1 MPNMHF
7 LDRRFVR
14 ATVTVLMVSFLA
26 SHLLARQPEARY
38 AVLPLETLGGENSYG
53 RALSETGDVL
63 GAASALPPDGS
74 HASVWIG
81 GIGTPVDLG
90 TLGGRLS
97 TALGANSQ
105 GWIVGRSN
113 PPGGSIFDNRAF
125 LWRDGQMT
133 DLGTFGGDHAEAY
146 AINEEG
152 HIAGWAEFVPG
163 TGNPRHAFLWID
175 GQMVDLGTL
184 DSTVSEAWGLNNN
197 GLVVG
202 QAITEVFPGS
212 TWRAFLWRDGAMQ
225 DLGTLTPNNDGE
237 SYAYDVNDLGY
248 VVGGANVRAWDKT
261 NAFVW
266 FDGRMSDLGRLP
278 GTNAAYGNSINNQ
291 GQIVGTSIIAFF
303 NSDAF
308 IWEQGQGM
316 RELND
321 LIAPNSGWRLRSAWA
336 INEAGQIAGHGT
348 RFGQSDP
355 TIGFVLTPVNP
366 SMTLSSPSPGSA
378 GVANTITVTGATP
391 GARVT
396 FTYSRR
402 GGGTR
407 IPGCDLQQ
415 NALQL
420 DQPTVIGSAIADA
433 NGVATIT
440 RTVPPIAR
448 NQTILF
454 QAVVQNECAISQ
466 LVVHQFE

>member
-1 MPNMHF
+1 MPKVN
-7 LDRRFVR
+7 DSYRRWVPG
-14 ATVTVLMVSFLA
+14 TVTVFILA
-26 SHLLARQPEARY
+26 LSSSRLCARQSDFRY

-53 RALSETGDVL
+53 RALSEAGNVVGSASVL
-63 GAASALPPDGS
+63 PDRS
-74 HASVWIG
+74 HACVWIG

-90 TLGGRLS
+90 TLGGRQS

-113 PPGGSIFDNRAF
+113 PPGGSIFDERAV
-125 LWRDGQMT
+125 LWRDGQMI

-163 TGNPRHAFLWID
+163 QSSPRHAFLWID
-175 GQMVDLGTL
+175 GEMIDLGTL
-184 DSTVSEAWGLNNN
+184 DSTGSQAFGMNNADS
-197 GLVVG
+197 VVG
-202 QAITEVFPGS
+202 QSWSNAYTG
-212 TWRAFLWRDGAMQ
+212 WRAFLWRDGVME
-225 DLGTLTPNNDGE
+225 DLGTLRQLNDGQ
-237 SYAYDVNDLGY
+237 SYAYDVNDFGY
-248 VVGGANVRAWDKT
+248 VVGGANIDAYHKT

-266 FDGRMSDLGRLP
+266 FDGRMYDLGRLP

-291 GQIVGTSIIAFF
+291 GQIVGTSIIAFL

-308 IWEQGQGM
+308 IWEQGQGI
-316 RELND
+316 RALND

-366 SMTLSSPSPGSA
+366 SMTLSPPSPGSA

-407 IPGCDLQQ
+407 IPGCTLQQ
-415 NALQL
+415 NAIQL
-420 DQPTVIGSAIADA
+420 DSPTVIGTAVADQ

-440 RTVPPIAR
+440 RTVPPIVR
-448 NQTILF
+448 GQTILF

-466 LVVHQFE
+466 LIVHQFE